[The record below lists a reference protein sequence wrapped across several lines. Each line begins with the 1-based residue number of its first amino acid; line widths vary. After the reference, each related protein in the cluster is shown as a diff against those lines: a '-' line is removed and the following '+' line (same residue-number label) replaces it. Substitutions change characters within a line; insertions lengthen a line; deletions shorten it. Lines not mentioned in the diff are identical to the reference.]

1 MTYNEALNYIHS
13 RPRMKNTDNRRAM
26 RLLLELLGNPQD
38 KFNIVHI
45 AGTNGKGSCAKML
58 SNVLHCA
65 GYKTGLNISP
75 FVIDFRER
83 FTINGQFISEERLA
97 QITQRV
103 KEKQEYIF
111 EHHGLN
117 LVEFEIVTAIAFCYF
132 CEENC
137 DIICLEVGI
146 GGREDSTNVI
156 KNSLLSC
163 IMNISFDHTEILG
176 ETIEEIAWQKAG
188 IIKPNGTVVAYPAMD
203 KKALEVIK
211 AEAEKQNAQLI
222 VPDISAIS
230 AEHKEQFCDVLNYK
244 GLKRKQS
251 FPGVHQ
257 SYNTAVVIEAAKVL
271 NSSGR
276 FAISDD
282 DIVKGIEQT
291 KFPAR
296 IEVMCR
302 QPLVIL
308 DGGHNLD
315 GVTAL
320 KNVLETNGINNL
332 TAVWASLSDKQPEK
346 LIEMMSPYITKL
358 YTADIFGSRAIPKAE
373 LANMAKK
380 YIADSQLSQ
389 SLEAA
394 IKTAISNGENLLV
407 FGSLYL
413 ASDARKIILEN
424 I

>member
-1 MTYNEALNYIHS
+1 
-13 RPRMKNTDNRRAM
+13 
-26 RLLLELLGNPQD
+26 
-38 KFNIVHI
+38 
-45 AGTNGKGSCAKML
+45 
-58 SNVLHCA
+58 
-65 GYKTGLNISP
+65 
-75 FVIDFRER
+75 
-83 FTINGQFISEERLA
+83 
-97 QITQRV
+97 
-103 KEKQEYIF
+103 
-111 EHHGLN
+111 
-117 LVEFEIVTAIAFCYF
+117 
-132 CEENC
+132 
-137 DIICLEVGI
+137 
-146 GGREDSTNVI
+146 
-156 KNSLLSC
+156 
-163 IMNISFDHTEILG
+163 
-176 ETIEEIAWQKAG
+176 
-188 IIKPNGTVVAYPAMD
+188 
-203 KKALEVIK
+203 
-211 AEAEKQNAQLI
+211 

-244 GLKRKQS
+244 GLKIKQS